1 MRAQASVNIMD
12 LGINL
17 LPSFGNISCWIDIPK
32 FGQGSTIC
40 LKPNKHM
47 SELLRYYL
55 GKDTNIW
62 NTRDGDFA
70 ATAPESFI

>member
-1 MRAQASVNIMD
+1 
-12 LGINL
+12 
-17 LPSFGNISCWIDIPK
+17 
-32 FGQGSTIC
+32 
-40 LKPNKHM
+40 M

-70 ATAPESFI
+70 ATAPESFYLK

>member
-1 MRAQASVNIMD
+1 
-12 LGINL
+12 
-17 LPSFGNISCWIDIPK
+17 
-32 FGQGSTIC
+32 
-40 LKPNKHM
+40 M

-70 ATAPESFI
+70 ATAPEPFIYNKLKKLTYYEKRLAK